1 MPQLDTLRAFSLFLV
16 LLGHWINTDSWIHKF
31 PIGIAG
37 VTIFFVLSGF
47 LITGILL
54 RNKVSLD
61 SGNHKLLYY
70 LKNFYIRRTIRIFP
84 VYYFT
89 LIVLFILN
97 FENIREIILWFVFYI
112 SNYLMYIKMDWTGAL
127 SHFWT
132 LAVEEQ
138 FYLFWPLIILF
149 TPKKHLFKVI
159 ILFILAGIFF
169 RGYNYLIND
178 KTEYHTM
185 FSYML
190 TLSCIDGF
198 ALGAILAYIRNYID
212 DMFDLLK
219 GKYIF
224 ILVGTFL
231 LMIILMFFDI
241 NVVDVSMFKFC
252 IAVIALFMV
261 SKLSIGFKGKLKYV
275 FENKFLMYLGK
286 ISYGMYIFHT
296 FVPYIYLSLG
306 LPYFDS
312 MLIMFLIYLLI
323 LIVISSLSWF
333 VLEKPINNLKNKFS
347 YN

>member
-16 LLGHWINTDSWIHKF
+16 LLGHWISKDYWIHKF

-54 RNKVSLD
+54 RSKDSFD
-61 SGNHKLLYY
+61 SGNHNLLYY
-70 LKNFYIRRTIRIFP
+70 LKHFYIRRTIRIFP

-112 SNYLMYIKMDWTGAL
+112 SNYLMYIKMDWTGAM

-149 TPKKHLFKVI
+149 TPKKYLLKI
-159 ILFILAGIFF
+159 IFLFILTGIFF
-169 RGYNYLIND
+169 RGFNYLIND
-178 KTEYHTM
+178 RTEYHTM

-190 TLSCIDGF
+190 TLSCIDAF
-198 ALGAILAYIRNYID
+198 ALGGWLAYIRNYID
-212 DMFDLLK
+212 GLFELLK

-224 ILVGTFL
+224 LLIGTL
-231 LMIILMFFDI
+231 LFIVINMFFEI
-241 NVVDVSMFKFC
+241 NIVDVSMFKFC

-261 SKLSIGFKGKLKYV
+261 SKLSTGFKGKLKYI

-296 FVPYIYLSLG
+296 FVPYIYESLG
-306 LPYFDS
+306 LPFFNS
-312 MLIMFLIYLLI
+312 MLIMFLIYLFI
-323 LIVISSLSWF
+323 LIVISSLSWII
-333 VLEKPINNLKNKFS
+333 LEKPINNLKRKFS
-347 YN
+347 YT